1 MSKMTDIQKKV
12 DEAMDS
18 VLGIN
23 RATPNPFLYT
33 RVLARINREEN
44 SYWERMTRM
53 ISRPAIAFV
62 TVSTILMLNLFVVI
76 NETSANNVKPNVPEV
91 ATADDLGTNSFYDI
105 ENVQP

>member
-1 MSKMTDIQKKV
+1 MNKMTDIQRKV

-33 RVLARINREEN
+33 RIIARISREEN
-44 SYWERMTRM
+44 SYWEKMTRM
-53 ISRPAIAFV
+53 ISRPAIAV
-62 TVSTILMLNLFVVI
+62 ITMSAILMINLFVVI
-76 NETSANNVKPNVPEV
+76 NETSASSVKPNIAEV